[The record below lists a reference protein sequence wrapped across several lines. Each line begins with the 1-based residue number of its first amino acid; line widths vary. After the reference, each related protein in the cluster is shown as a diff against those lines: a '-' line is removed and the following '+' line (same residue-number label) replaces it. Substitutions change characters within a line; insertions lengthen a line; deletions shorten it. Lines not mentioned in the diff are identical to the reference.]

1 MGQQQQQ
8 QNTWDPFMQQQQQ
21 TQAPPLNTNF
31 ASNPYNQQLATPQSM
46 YQSPMEQSPAQ
57 QYGAVFFNNGA
68 MQPPQ
73 QMNPY
78 LNKQSQQAP
87 QQGNDQ
93 QPQYQQQRQQTYPQ
107 MPQQTLRADK
117 RSIMD
122 LYNYPQLAPAVP
134 QQVQQPQQN
143 QLQMQSSSDMQSSEP
158 QRSVSGP
165 ATAHAAGTNNPFASS
180 SGTAPSSGVD
190 TLGQMGQF
198 APKSNGSRHVSQESV
213 DAGGWANGRHSPD
226 AWGSISARSMR

>member
-68 MQPPQ
+68 MQ
-73 QMNPY
+73 
-78 LNKQSQQAP
+78 
-87 QQGNDQ
+87 
-93 QPQYQQQRQQTYPQ
+93 QPQQRQQTYPQ